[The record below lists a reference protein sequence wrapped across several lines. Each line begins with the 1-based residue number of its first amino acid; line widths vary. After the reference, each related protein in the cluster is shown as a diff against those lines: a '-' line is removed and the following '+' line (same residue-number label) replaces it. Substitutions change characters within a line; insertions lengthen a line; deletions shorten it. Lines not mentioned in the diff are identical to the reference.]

1 MYSCTASDGT
11 IDLRSL
17 VGVDE
22 GLDFSDFVFLA
33 FDWRLHGDRT
43 LVKNVP
49 DKKSKKNVSEAIE
62 TA

>member
-1 MYSCTASDGT
+1 MYRCKAADSI

-17 VGVDE
+17 VGVD
-22 GLDFSDFVFLA
+22 DFSDFVSLKFE
-33 FDWRLHGDRT
+33 WRLHGDRT